1 MSIPLDEVDR
11 RLLRVLQ
18 GDGRITNADLA
29 KACHLSPAACHERV
43 KRLRDRGVI
52 VGYAALLDPA
62 QVDRALYAL
71 TNPVFG
77 PVRRII
83 PSIGG
88 LDISPIIVLLLLEA
102 IQRLVNSWVLSGSVM
117 GV

>member
-1 MSIPLDEVDR
+1 MIPTLLWLFNTLIDLYIWVIIAMVIMSWLTAFN
-11 RLLRVLQ
+11 VLNP
-18 GDGRITNADLA
+18 R
-29 KACHLSPAACHERV
+29 SPFV
-43 KRLRDRGVI
+43 
-52 VGYAALLDPA
+52 A

-102 IQRLVNSWVLSGSVM
+102 IQRLVNSWVLSGSLL

>member
-1 MSIPLDEVDR
+1 MIPTLLWLFNTLITLYIWVIIVMVIMSWLTAFN
-11 RLLRVLQ
+11 VLNP
-18 GDGRITNADLA
+18 R
-29 KACHLSPAACHERV
+29 SPFV
-43 KRLRDRGVI
+43 
-52 VGYAALLDPA
+52 A

>member
-1 MSIPLDEVDR
+1 MIPTLLWLFNTLIDLYIWVIIAMVIMSWLTAFN
-11 RLLRVLQ
+11 VLNP
-18 GDGRITNADLA
+18 R
-29 KACHLSPAACHERV
+29 SPFV
-43 KRLRDRGVI
+43 
-52 VGYAALLDPA
+52 A
-62 QVDRALYAL
+62 QIDRALYAL

-77 PVRRII
+77 PVRRVI

-102 IQRLVNSWVLSGSVM
+102 IQRLVNSWVLSGSVL

>member
-1 MSIPLDEVDR
+1 MIPTLLWLFNTLIDLYIWVIIAMVIMSWLTAFN
-11 RLLRVLQ
+11 VLNP
-18 GDGRITNADLA
+18 R
-29 KACHLSPAACHERV
+29 SPFV
-43 KRLRDRGVI
+43 
-52 VGYAALLDPA
+52 A
-62 QVDRALYAL
+62 QVDRALYAI

>member
-1 MSIPLDEVDR
+1 MIPTLLWLFNTLIDLYIWVIIAMVIMSWLTAFN
-11 RLLRVLQ
+11 VLNP
-18 GDGRITNADLA
+18 R
-29 KACHLSPAACHERV
+29 SPFV
-43 KRLRDRGVI
+43 
-52 VGYAALLDPA
+52 A
-62 QVDRALYAL
+62 QIDRALYAL

-77 PVRRII
+77 PVRRVI

-102 IQRLVNSWVLSGSVM
+102 LQRLVNSWVLSGSLL

>member
-1 MSIPLDEVDR
+1 MIPTLLWLFNTLIDLYIWVIIAMVIMSWLTAFN
-11 RLLRVLQ
+11 VLNP
-18 GDGRITNADLA
+18 R
-29 KACHLSPAACHERV
+29 SPFV
-43 KRLRDRGVI
+43 
-52 VGYAALLDPA
+52 A
-62 QVDRALYAL
+62 QIDRALYAL

-102 IQRLVNSWVLSGSVM
+102 VQRLVNSWVLSGSVL

>member
-1 MSIPLDEVDR
+1 MIPTLLWLFNTLIDLYIWVIIAMVIMSWLTAFN
-11 RLLRVLQ
+11 VLNP
-18 GDGRITNADLA
+18 R
-29 KACHLSPAACHERV
+29 SPFV
-43 KRLRDRGVI
+43 
-52 VGYAALLDPA
+52 A
-62 QVDRALYAL
+62 QIDRALYAL

-77 PVRRII
+77 PVRRVI

-102 IQRLVNSWVLSGSVM
+102 IQRLVNSWVLSGSLL

>member
-1 MSIPLDEVDR
+1 MIIPLLWLFNTLITLYIWVIIAMVIMSW
-11 RLLRVLQ
+11 LTAFNVLNP
-18 GDGRITNADLA
+18 R
-29 KACHLSPAACHERV
+29 SPFV
-43 KRLRDRGVI
+43 
-52 VGYAALLDPA
+52 A
-62 QVDRALYAL
+62 QIDRALYAL

-77 PVRRII
+77 PVRRVI

-102 IQRLVNSWVLSGSVM
+102 LQRLVNSWVLSGSLL

>member
-1 MSIPLDEVDR
+1 MIPTLLWLFNTLIDLYIWVIIAMVIMSWLTAFN
-11 RLLRVLQ
+11 VLNP
-18 GDGRITNADLA
+18 R
-29 KACHLSPAACHERV
+29 SPFV
-43 KRLRDRGVI
+43 
-52 VGYAALLDPA
+52 A
-62 QVDRALYAL
+62 QIDRALYAL

-102 IQRLVNSWVLSGSVM
+102 LQRLVNSWVLSGSLL

>member
-1 MSIPLDEVDR
+1 MIPTLLWLFNTLIDLYIWVIIAMVIMSWLTAFN
-11 RLLRVLQ
+11 VLNP
-18 GDGRITNADLA
+18 R
-29 KACHLSPAACHERV
+29 SPFV
-43 KRLRDRGVI
+43 
-52 VGYAALLDPA
+52 A
-62 QVDRALYAL
+62 QVDRALYAI

-102 IQRLVNSWVLSGSVM
+102 IQRLVNSWVLSGSIL
-117 GV
+117 GI

>member
-1 MSIPLDEVDR
+1 MIPTLLWLFNTLIDLYIWVIIAMVIMSWLTAFN
-11 RLLRVLQ
+11 VLNP
-18 GDGRITNADLA
+18 R
-29 KACHLSPAACHERV
+29 SPFV
-43 KRLRDRGVI
+43 
-52 VGYAALLDPA
+52 A
-62 QVDRALYAL
+62 QIDRALYAL

-102 IQRLVNSWVLSGSVM
+102 IQRLVNSWVLSGSVL

>member
-1 MSIPLDEVDR
+1 MIPTLLWLFNTLIDLYIWVIIAMVIMSWLTAFN
-11 RLLRVLQ
+11 VLNP
-18 GDGRITNADLA
+18 R
-29 KACHLSPAACHERV
+29 SPFV
-43 KRLRDRGVI
+43 
-52 VGYAALLDPA
+52 A
-62 QVDRALYAL
+62 QIDRALYAL

-102 IQRLVNSWVLSGSVM
+102 LQRLVNSWVLSGSVM

>member
-1 MSIPLDEVDR
+1 MIPTLLWLFNTLITLYIWVIIAMVIMSWLTAFN
-11 RLLRVLQ
+11 VLNP
-18 GDGRITNADLA
+18 R
-29 KACHLSPAACHERV
+29 SPFV
-43 KRLRDRGVI
+43 
-52 VGYAALLDPA
+52 A
-62 QVDRALYAL
+62 QIDRALYAL

-88 LDISPIIVLLLLEA
+88 LDISPIIVLLLLEG
-102 IQRLVNSWVLSGSVM
+102 IQRLVNSWVLSGSVL

>member
-1 MSIPLDEVDR
+1 MIPTLLWLFNTLIDLYIWVIIAMVIMSWLTAFN
-11 RLLRVLQ
+11 VLNP
-18 GDGRITNADLA
+18 R
-29 KACHLSPAACHERV
+29 SPFV
-43 KRLRDRGVI
+43 
-52 VGYAALLDPA
+52 A
-62 QVDRALYAL
+62 QVDRALYAI

-102 IQRLVNSWVLSGSVM
+102 LQRLVNSWVLSGSLL

>member
-1 MSIPLDEVDR
+1 MIPTLLWLFNTLIDLYIWVIIAMVIMSWLTAFN
-11 RLLRVLQ
+11 VLNP
-18 GDGRITNADLA
+18 R
-29 KACHLSPAACHERV
+29 SPFV
-43 KRLRDRGVI
+43 
-52 VGYAALLDPA
+52 A
-62 QVDRALYAL
+62 QVERALYAL

-117 GV
+117 GI